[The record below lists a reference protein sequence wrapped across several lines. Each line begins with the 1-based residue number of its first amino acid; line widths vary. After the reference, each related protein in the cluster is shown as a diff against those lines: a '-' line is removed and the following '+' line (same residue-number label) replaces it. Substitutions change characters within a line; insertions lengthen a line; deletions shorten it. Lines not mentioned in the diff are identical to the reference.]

1 MRPPL
6 FAKEQ
11 PPAAP
16 EETDERVGN
25 CRPPRATRFR
35 PGQSGNPRG
44 RPNRARIVGT
54 LIARALDETVEA
66 TENGRI
72 TKLEAA
78 LTQLANH
85 AASGDL
91 RATQIA
97 LSLLP
102 VDQDRPAPRKPKR
115 IGKSDSLVVAE
126 LIRRLSRPAA
136 SADSSSPARPPDQV
150 PEQVR
155 GAGEGD
161 YADRGGGGGAEEQS
175 R

>member
-6 FAKEQ
+6 FAKDQ
-11 PPAAP
+11 PPDEPAP
-16 EETDERVGN
+16 AGEETDERVGN

-44 RPNRARIVGT
+44 RPNRARILGT
-54 LIARALDETVEA
+54 LVARAFDETVEA
-66 TENGRI
+66 TVNGQPRRI

-78 LTQLANH
+78 LTQLVNG

-91 RATQIA
+91 RAMQIA

-102 VDQDRPAPRKPKR
+102 IEQDRPAPRKPKR

-126 LIRRLSRPAA
+126 LIRRLSRPST
-136 SADSSSPARPPDQV
+136 SAPSPSPAQPPDQV
-150 PEQVR
+150 DEIHTSSQ
-155 GAGEGD
+155 G
-161 YADRGGGGGAEEQS
+161 
-175 R
+175 

>member
-1 MRPPL
+1 VRPPL
-6 FAKEQ
+6 FAKDQ
-11 PPAAP
+11 PPAAA

-44 RPNRARIVGT
+44 RPNRARIVST
-54 LIARALDETVEA
+54 LVARAFDETVEA
-66 TENGRI
+66 KENGRVRRI

-78 LTQLANH
+78 LTQLVNH

-102 VDQDRPAPRKPKR
+102 IDQDRPAPRKPKR
-115 IGKSDSLVVAE
+115 IAKSDSLVVAE
-126 LIRRLSRPAA
+126 LIRRLSRPSTSAA
-136 SADSSSPARPPDQV
+136 SSSPAHPPDQV
-150 PEQVR
+150 DEIHTSSR
-155 GAGEGD
+155 GEPHAAG
-161 YADRGGGGGAEEQS
+161 
-175 R
+175 